1 MPIASAR
8 IAAFRELHA
17 GGCFTI
23 PNPYDAGSARLLATL
38 GFSALATTSSGF
50 AATLGRA
57 DMSVSRDELVAH
69 VGAIAAATELP
80 LNADAERCYSEELS
94 GIAETI
100 ALIADAGA
108 AGVSIEDWNPATN
121 AIDPIDVA
129 TARVGAAVAAAA
141 ESGIVLTARCEN
153 LIRGVPDLDDTITRL
168 CAYRDAGADVA
179 YAPGL
184 VELVQI
190 RRVVDE
196 VGLPVNVLLPGGLSV
211 GDLAEVGV
219 RRVSVGGS
227 LAWVAFGA
235 RVDAATALRDTG
247 MIPKGS
253 PSLDRPLAAA
263 AFAPRGLS

>member
-23 PNPYDAGSARLLATL
+23 PNPFDAGSARLLATL
-38 GFSALATTSSGF
+38 GFPALATTSSGF
-50 AATLGRA
+50 AATLGRV
-57 DMSVSRDELVAH
+57 DMSVTRDELVAH
-69 VGAIAAATELP
+69 VTDIAAATDLP
-80 LNADAERCYSEELS
+80 LNADAERCYSEDLS

-100 ALIADAGA
+100 AMIADAGA

-121 AIDPIDVA
+121 AIDPIDIA
-129 TARVGAAVAAAA
+129 TARVGAAAGAAAV
-141 ESGIVLTARCEN
+141 SGIVVTARCEN
-153 LIRGVPDLDDTITRL
+153 LIRGVPDLDNTITRL
-168 CAYRDAGADVA
+168 CAYRDAGADVV

-184 VELVQI
+184 VDLVLI

-196 VGLPVNVLLPGGLSV
+196 VGLPVNVLLPGSLSV
-211 GDLAEVGV
+211 YDLAEVGV

-235 RVDAATALRDTG
+235 MVAAATALRDTG

-253 PSLDRPLAAA
+253 PSLDRPLAAT
-263 AFAPRGLS
+263 AFAPRG

>member
-23 PNPYDAGSARLLATL
+23 PNPFDAGSARLLATL
-38 GFSALATTSSGF
+38 GFPALATTSSGF

-141 ESGIVLTARCEN
+141 ESGKIGRAHV
-153 LIRGVPDLDDTITRL
+153 
-168 CAYRDAGADVA
+168 
-179 YAPGL
+179 
-184 VELVQI
+184 
-190 RRVVDE
+190 
-196 VGLPVNVLLPGGLSV
+196 
-211 GDLAEVGV
+211 
-219 RRVSVGGS
+219 
-227 LAWVAFGA
+227 
-235 RVDAATALRDTG
+235 
-247 MIPKGS
+247 
-253 PSLDRPLAAA
+253 
-263 AFAPRGLS
+263 